1 MEGRSRLDDGSGY
14 EHWSRR
20 HYLVATVGIGAL
32 SGCLGGD
39 GNGAGGTTVAET
51 TTRTDE
57 DDGEE
62 DDEDDEEEELPE
74 GVSREEFENG
84 PVPDVYL
91 SARSIGGEQ
100 RGSEELFPK
109 ADVQFSEYEEA
120 LENGAHQPG
129 RCCAN
134 CHEYIHD
141 RNGDAFGACV
151 TVEGY
156 IDGADWCS
164 VWEELPEPSVPEGL
178 SAEELPTAQV
188 PEQYRAADSQG
199 GEEREPEELQTQEAV
214 QLMESVDAIAD
225 GIGQP
230 GQSCGNC
237 AEFIPDQNGDGW
249 GACAKVE
256 GYVAAEDWC
265 AIWEH
270 ISEEL

>member
-1 MEGRSRLDDGSGY
+1 MEGRRSRLDDGSGY
-14 EHWSRR
+14 GLWSRR

-39 GNGAGGTTVAET
+39 GDGAEGTTVAET
-51 TTRTDE
+51 TAPADG
-57 DDGEE
+57 DDG
-62 DDEDDEEEELPE
+62 EEEELPE
-74 GVSREEFENG
+74 GVSREEFESG

-120 LENGAHQPG
+120 LENSAHQPG

-134 CHEYIHD
+134 CNEYIHD

-151 TVEGY
+151 AVEGY
-156 IDGADWCS
+156 IDGADWCT

-178 SAEELPTAQV
+178 SEEELPTAQV
-188 PEQYRAADSQG
+188 PEQYRTASSQG
-199 GEEREPEELQTQEAV
+199 GEERDPNDLQTQEAV

-237 AEFIPDQNGDGW
+237 AEYIPDQNGDGW

-270 ISEEL
+270 ITAEL